1 MEIDMKMSD
10 TIAELATALSK
21 AQGAIDDATKT
32 GLNPMFKSRYADLAA
47 VRSVIREPLAVND
60 LVVMQFPR
68 TSDNH
73 VEVETMILHKS
84 GEFMSETLRL
94 PVNKWDAQG
103 IGSAITYGRRYGL
116 MSMLSIASEDDDGN
130 AAVQRPVV
138 NEAAQARQSE
148 AQNKLR
154 ERILDSLRAAAK
166 EGSEA
171 LREKWASLA
180 PEHRSWMGGDVLKE
194 LKAEGVKADAAKV
207 EAA

>member
-1 MEIDMKMSD
+1 MKMSD

-21 AQGAIDDATKT
+21 AQGMIDDATKT

-73 VEVETMILHKS
+73 VEVETMILHKT

-148 AQNKLR
+148 AQNRLR
-154 ERILDSLRAAAK
+154 ERILDDLHAAAK
-166 EGSEA
+166 DGSEA
-171 LREKWASLA
+171 LRAKWASLA

-194 LKAEGVKADAAKV
+194 LKAEGAKADAAKV
-207 EAA
+207 ETE